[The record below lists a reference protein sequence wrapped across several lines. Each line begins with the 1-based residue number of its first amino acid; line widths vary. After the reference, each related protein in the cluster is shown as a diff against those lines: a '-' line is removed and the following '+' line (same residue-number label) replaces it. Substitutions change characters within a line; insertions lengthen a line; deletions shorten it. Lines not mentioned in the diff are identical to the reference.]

1 MSGLRV
7 VVLDDA
13 PYVSWEGRVH
23 AVNATFHR
31 FLAALLD
38 AAEGEGT
45 PVSLVLVAPVRP
57 AAAAPV
63 ELAVDPRITVAAT
76 APFDGIGGY
85 VRRWPVLVARNAPR
99 LRAALRDA
107 DVVLLR
113 LPASNGLLAALAA
126 VARGVPR
133 VAYVVGSVRDV
144 VEAQGRRGPG
154 GLAARAVAAAYD
166 GTTRLAAAGAP
177 VIVAGADLAADG
189 ILSSLVAPDEIR
201 ERGGEPWPATTGAV
215 RLVYAGRLADGKG
228 IETLLEAVAAMA
240 ATVPAGTP
248 GEPADPGAFAA
259 GVTLDLVGDGPA
271 ADALRDRAAALGIAA
286 RVRLGGYVADRR
298 PYLAALAAA
307 DLFVSPSPAEGFPKA
322 VLDAMAAGT
331 PIVAVPAGHLAE
343 LADPGVTPAG
353 APILPVP
360 ARDAAAL
367 VAAIRALV
375 ADPAVAHRLRA
386 AGTVFVAAHT
396 APAEAARL
404 LARLRAA
411 ASTRSRDRR

>member
-1 MSGLRV
+1 M
-7 VVLDDA
+7 VLDDA
-13 PYVSWEGRVH
+13 PYVSWDGRVH
-23 AVNATFHR
+23 AANATFHC

-38 AAEGEGT
+38 AAEGDGT

-63 ELAVDPRITVAAT
+63 ALAVDPRMTVVAT
-76 APFDGIGGY
+76 VPFDGIAGY
-85 VRRWPVLVARNAPR
+85 LRRAPELVARNAPR
-99 LRAALRDA
+99 LRAALRNS
-107 DVVLLR
+107 DVILLR

-154 GLAARAVAAAYD
+154 GVAARAVAVAYD
-166 GTTRLAAAGAP
+166 GATHLAAAGAP
-177 VIVAGADLAADG
+177 TVVVGADPAGGG
-189 ILSSLVAPDEIR
+189 ILSSLVVPDEIR
-201 ERGGEPWPATTGAV
+201 RRDGEPWPAAAGVV
-215 RLVYAGRLADGKG
+215 RLVYAGRLAQGKG
-228 IETLLEAVAAMA
+228 LDVLLEAVAIL
-240 ATVPAGTP
+240 AGTT
-248 GEPADPGAFAA
+248 GGRA
-259 GVTLDLVGDGPA
+259 GMGVDVTLDLVGDGPA
-271 ADALRDRAAALGIAA
+271 ADGLHDRAAALGITA
-286 RVRLGGYVADRR
+286 RVRFIGYVARR
-298 PYLAALAAA
+298 GPYLAELASA
-307 DLFVSPSPAEGFPKA
+307 DLFVSPSPAEGSPKA

-331 PIVAVPAGHLAE
+331 PIVAVSAGHLAE

-353 APILPVP
+353 APILLVP

-367 VAAIRALV
+367 AGAIRAMA
-375 ADPAVAHRLRA
+375 ADPAVAYRLRV

-411 ASTRSRDRR
+411 ASTRSRRRD